1 MMTTEKFDINNKPS
15 GLTRIY
21 LASVNS
27 TRAFSWLY
35 KNETAFKQEL
45 LLLGLLIPV
54 SFFFD
59 VSAIEHGVLVI
70 SLIFIVFTEVV
81 NTAIEVV
88 VDRIGLEIHPL
99 SGLAK
104 DLGSAA
110 VLLSLVIAI
119 ITWCAI
125 LWPL

>member
-1 MMTTEKFDINNKPS
+1 MTTEKFDTNNKPS
-15 GLTRIY
+15 GLKRIY

-45 LLLGLLIPV
+45 LLLVLLIPV
-54 SFFFD
+54 SFLFD
-59 VSAIEHGVLVI
+59 ISAIEHAALII

-81 NTAIEVV
+81 NTAIEAV

-110 VLLSLVIAI
+110 VSLSLLIAF
-119 ITWCAI
+119 ITWCVI
-125 LWPL
+125 LWP